1 MSTRFEQLEEKR
13 INQQKF
19 DSYKNAGYLLLQN
32 QEIDN
37 KTYYKKV
44 REKGIELGLIDQNDY
59 PDRLP
64 GFAEDFLTI
73 AGGVVGAVGGGIAGV
88 PLGPAGIIAGAAAG
102 AGLGSATASLGADY
116 LGDLIAPD
124 MPKPTTEERIKDAAF
139 TGLIDATLTAAIPVA
154 GKTLQPA
161 AKKAI
166 KSIKESVK
174 KSAKGLPNEK
184 QRVNL
189 IEKALGIDDAAQ
201 EKATILAKEGVPLSL
216 GQASSSPFVTG
227 VYNLGSRMPIAGA
240 PAQKQIAKSFE
251 KINEALDKKISL
263 AAKVK
268 PLTETER
275 STLIKEFGIKSF
287 NDWRSQYKSLYRKSE
302 DLMKK
307 EGDFFDISPII
318 QVVNRSMSQ
327 KGRFNVLPAELQTLF
342 RDIVAVGLDFQTTKK
357 GLVRTPNKL
366 NLKDIQ
372 SLDTRI
378 NTLARKYDPAKK
390 LDTADEF
397 AYKSV
402 ISLNESLRKQL
413 RNPQTEYGRLLLE
426 ADRRFKS
433 YMAVV
438 EGKTG
443 KEFSKVLTKGALRPG
458 IGRAPSARLE
468 DLYKKTFGEVKSPQ
482 AVDELRELVGTK
494 RLNILAANHIDDLF
508 TRYLKSDKKDFDKLY
523 KSFGFDNVKS
533 KQYEAT
539 KNLLRDYKETNV
551 DDLFN
556 FLDALKQFPE
566 ALPDVNTFILRSG
579 ILRSAQGVTPAAL
592 VGMTGV
598 SIGGGLGAVASFGLI
613 RVLNSFLSRPFN
625 KKLIKNLNKKSK
637 EEKRELIKRFLES
650 LPKLPDIPVSS
661 IAVQPAVPI
670 IEQEISEQ

>member
-32 QEIDN
+32 QEINN

-73 AGGVVGAVGGGIAGV
+73 AGGVVGAVGGGITGV

-201 EKATILAKEGVPLSL
+201 EKATLLAKEGVPLSL

-263 AAKVK
+263 AARVK

-318 QVVNRSMSQ
+318 QTVNRSMSQ
-327 KGRFNVLPAELQTLF
+327 KGRFNVLPSFSRKSCQSF
-342 RDIVAVGLDFQTTKK
+342 R
-357 GLVRTPNKL
+357 
-366 NLKDIQ
+366 
-372 SLDTRI
+372 
-378 NTLARKYDPAKK
+378 
-390 LDTADEF
+390 
-397 AYKSV
+397 
-402 ISLNESLRKQL
+402 
-413 RNPQTEYGRLLLE
+413 
-426 ADRRFKS
+426 
-433 YMAVV
+433 
-438 EGKTG
+438 
-443 KEFSKVLTKGALRPG
+443 
-458 IGRAPSARLE
+458 
-468 DLYKKTFGEVKSPQ
+468 
-482 AVDELRELVGTK
+482 
-494 RLNILAANHIDDLF
+494 
-508 TRYLKSDKKDFDKLY
+508 
-523 KSFGFDNVKS
+523 
-533 KQYEAT
+533 
-539 KNLLRDYKETNV
+539 
-551 DDLFN
+551 
-556 FLDALKQFPE
+556 
-566 ALPDVNTFILRSG
+566 
-579 ILRSAQGVTPAAL
+579 
-592 VGMTGV
+592 
-598 SIGGGLGAVASFGLI
+598 
-613 RVLNSFLSRPFN
+613 
-625 KKLIKNLNKKSK
+625 
-637 EEKRELIKRFLES
+637 
-650 LPKLPDIPVSS
+650 
-661 IAVQPAVPI
+661 
-670 IEQEISEQ
+670 